1 MLIDYDLVVYEK
13 RQGFTFAFYEGSRA
27 CIKGDDKEGV
37 LDLLKSIVAI
47 RDHRKK
53 KLNKGVII

>member
-1 MLIDYDLVVYEK
+1 MLIDYGLVVYEK

-27 CIKGDDKEGV
+27 CIKGDDREGV

-47 RDHRKK
+47 RDRRKS
-53 KLNKGVII
+53 LIRG